1 MHGELVNAVHT
12 AARCQMCVLE
22 HTWRNG
28 KTVFIKTQRND
39 IRMSCTE
46 HGLSHSTCQAQTC
59 SVGLLTPK
67 PQVSLSGAVRIKL
80 FSIFLAFRDEL

>member
-28 KTVFIKTQRND
+28 KTIFIKTQRND

-46 HGLSHSTCQAQTC
+46 HGLSHSTCQAQTH
-59 SVGLLTPK
+59 SVGFLAPK
-67 PQVSLSGAVRIKL
+67 PQVSALGSSPYRIIQHFSGIQR
-80 FSIFLAFRDEL
+80 